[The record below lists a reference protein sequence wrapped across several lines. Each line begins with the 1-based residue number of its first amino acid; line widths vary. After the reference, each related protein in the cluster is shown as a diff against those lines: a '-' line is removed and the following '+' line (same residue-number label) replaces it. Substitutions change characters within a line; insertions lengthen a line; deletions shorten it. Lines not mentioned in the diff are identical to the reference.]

1 MPNIASE
8 PATTVRQRSPWLVP
22 KLGYG
27 VLFLAMAMAAYG
39 WKLYG
44 SRPARIE
51 VPAQATAKVCIHN
64 PDFAYQQA
72 WQEIVA
78 QAKPEIREKLRI
90 EAQRTGQE
98 TVVAVSLSN
107 LPAESIV
114 PMANVVASAYSQAC
128 RAQWKLQLEQ
138 AYSAAQQKV
147 RQADRDATEAQTLLE
162 LLRERRLRALAS
174 ARPAA
179 PSQPSTIEN
188 PRWTALS
195 RHLAELEERER
206 VLLQQRTPAHPAVQE
221 ADMLIAEAR
230 RELAS
235 IPQMIAQEQPAGSG
249 AAPPSPSALPP
260 DDGPAEAQVQAAQ
273 QAAEKLRDDLR
284 QAQAQE
290 RAAQTARGEEL
301 HVDLLAAEPLLP
313 PPAPPRRTAVIL
325 GTALVTATTSVIGL
339 GMISIGASLE
349 PAISS
354 LAELQALL
362 PVPIVGVIPAAHPGR
377 RRTASALRQHLARWG
392 WISAGL
398 AVWVA
403 VAWLLVR
410 G

>member
-174 ARPAA
+174 ADRRRRRSPRRSRIHAGRP
-179 PSQPSTIEN
+179 
-188 PRWTALS
+188 S
-195 RHLAELEERER
+195 RAIWPNWKSARGSCCSS
-206 VLLQQRTPAHPAVQE
+206 
-221 ADMLIAEAR
+221 AR
-230 RELAS
+230 RR
-235 IPQMIAQEQPAGSG
+235 I
-249 AAPPSPSALPP
+249 
-260 DDGPAEAQVQAAQ
+260 
-273 QAAEKLRDDLR
+273 LRCR
-284 QAQAQE
+284 K
-290 RAAQTARGEEL
+290 
-301 HVDLLAAEPLLP
+301 
-313 PPAPPRRTAVIL
+313 
-325 GTALVTATTSVIGL
+325 
-339 GMISIGASLE
+339 
-349 PAISS
+349 
-354 LAELQALL
+354 
-362 PVPIVGVIPAAHPGR
+362 PIC
-377 RRTASALRQHLARWG
+377 
-392 WISAGL
+392 
-398 AVWVA
+398 
-403 VAWLLVR
+403 
-410 G
+410 